1 MGESLWIIVGFLG
14 VAIGLLL
21 GRHPGTAPET
31 RREAGK
37 CATIDDLDRLS
48 LKVDDALDKIEH
60 LYDRIRKRYRVEDAP
75 QRAPEPALDGK
86 DALRALARAKG
97 LWPLHRLR

>member
-1 MGESLWIIVGFLG
+1 M
-14 VAIGLLL
+14 
-21 GRHPGTAPET
+21 ET
-31 RREAGK
+31 RKEPGK

-75 QRAPEPALDGK
+75 QRIPEPVLNGK
-86 DALRALARAKG
+86 DALRARAASLG
-97 LWPLHRLR
+97 LWPVARRKE